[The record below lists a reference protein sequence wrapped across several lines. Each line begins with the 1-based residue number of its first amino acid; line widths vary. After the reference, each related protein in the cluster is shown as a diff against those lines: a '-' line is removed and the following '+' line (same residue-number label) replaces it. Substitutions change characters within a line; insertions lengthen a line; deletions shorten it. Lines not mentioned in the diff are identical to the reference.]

1 MIAIIVIL
9 TIVRIMTII
18 DNRYTSSKEQVPR
31 KNIQVWYSRTQVLR
45 ILNPEAQTMALYQ
58 LDFRALACLGFRDC
72 GFRVKGVWV
81 EG

>member
-45 ILNPEAQTMALYQ
+45 ILNPEALYQ